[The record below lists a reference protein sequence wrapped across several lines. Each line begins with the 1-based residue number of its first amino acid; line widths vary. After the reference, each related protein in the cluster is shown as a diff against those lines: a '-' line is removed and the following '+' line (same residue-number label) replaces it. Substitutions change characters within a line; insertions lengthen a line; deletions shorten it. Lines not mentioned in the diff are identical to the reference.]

1 MRQLGKGGRL
11 GKTLTRGIFGG
22 EQAKERGEYEQLGK
36 SLISLASTIPIRN
49 KAEFET
55 LAENL
60 YNPSIR
66 DAEREGILNAMEQ
79 IINQGLQ
86 EHGGIG
92 QRSSQSQI
100 KERPPLSSFKR

>member
-1 MRQLGKGGRL
+1 MRKLGEGGRL

-22 EQAKERGEYEQLGK
+22 EQARERGEYEQLGK

-55 LAENL
+55 LAANL
-60 YNPSIR
+60 YDPSIR
-66 DAEREGILNAMEQ
+66 DSEREGILNAMEF
-79 IINQGLQ
+79 IIQQGLQ
-86 EHGGIG
+86 EHNGMG
-92 QRSSQSQI
+92 RAPSEQI